1 MRCPICEKE
10 IIIGQCLENLKRV
23 DGKII
28 CTPCLTTLQAIKKM
42 SETTG
47 VMIWNGIRLN
57 CEPYSIFKNRSIWQI
72 KEKK

>member
-28 CTPCLTTLQAIKKM
+28 CVPCLTTFLAIKK
-42 SETTG
+42 
-47 VMIWNGIRLN
+47 MIWNGIRLS
-57 CEPYSIFKNRSIWQI
+57 CKPYNIFKNRSIYRF
-72 KEKK
+72 KEVK

>member
-10 IIIGQCLENLKRV
+10 IIIGQCLKNLKRV

-28 CTPCLTTLQAIKKM
+28 CTPCVTTFQAIKKM
-42 SETTG
+42 STITG
-47 VMIWNGIRLN
+47 VVIWNGIRLS
-57 CEPYSIFKNRSIWQI
+57 CKPYNIFKNRSVWEF

>member
-28 CTPCLTTLQAIKKM
+28 CNPCLTTFMAIKKM

-47 VMIWNGIRLN
+47 VVIWNGIRLS
-57 CEPYSIFKNRSIWQI
+57 CKPYDIFKNRRIVRF
-72 KEKK
+72 KEVK